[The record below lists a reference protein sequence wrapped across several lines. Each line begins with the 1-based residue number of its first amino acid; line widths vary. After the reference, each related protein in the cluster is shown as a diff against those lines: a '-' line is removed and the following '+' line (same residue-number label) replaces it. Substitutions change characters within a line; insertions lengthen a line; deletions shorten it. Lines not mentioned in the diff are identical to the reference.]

1 LVSRTSSFIVAFL
14 LLCLFEVAMATEN
27 HSKGSVSEKHHF
39 DDNQRPI
46 GSSVIAPND
55 EAQHAASDEKKM
67 SLLQGI
73 KLYPKAVGWSMVL
86 SSALIME
93 GYLALLG
100 SLFGNDQ
107 FKKKY
112 GVLNP
117 ASGKYSV
124 PASWQ
129 SAL

>member
-1 LVSRTSSFIVAFL
+1 MTDKETQQPIATKLV
-14 LLCLFEVAMATEN
+14 
-27 HSKGSVSEKHHF
+27 
-39 DDNQRPI
+39 
-46 GSSVIAPND
+46 APNE
-55 EAQHAASDEKKM
+55 EAQHAADDEKSM
-67 SLLQGI
+67 GLIQAI
-73 KLYPKAVGWSMVL
+73 KLYPKAVGWSVVL

-93 GYLALLG
+93 GYDLALLG
-100 SLFGNDQ
+100 SLYGSPQ
-107 FKKKY
+107 FNRKY